1 MQFKEFKEKQLTFT
15 SPQLD
20 VEWEEANR
28 YPYLAKLG
36 KQGWIDLANTGRA
49 VYVTNKTVTQISNT
63 DAADYNAWEEL
74 EKEKRDRFNTATAS
88 GSIEMPI
95 VMKRP
100 DGKIELIA
108 GNTRL
113 TGILEKY
120 SKATI
125 WFIDA
130 SGLQES
136 IVAEGV
142 NDPGIFK
149 AVFTAGGPGSGKT
162 FIAEKALFGHGFK
175 VVNSDILFEYL
186 MLKNNLN
193 LKMDQMTQDDIIKR
207 DVVRDNAKA
216 LTQKLQWRYIHGRL
230 GLIIEG
236 TGKNYEKA
244 HRLHEELTTLGYE
257 MKMLYVNTN
266 LKAALVRNA
275 ARPRSLEQNLVK
287 KSWYNVQ
294 NNLGK
299 FQGLFG
305 KENFYL
311 IDNSSNWSSEKDN
324 WLTKNVWQPINAWSN
339 QLPNNPSAKE
349 WIASQRA

>member
-1 MQFKEFKEKQLTFT
+1 MQFKEFKEKNLTFT

-28 YPYLAKLG
+28 YPYIAKLG

-63 DAADYNAWEEL
+63 DAADYNAWGEL
-74 EKEKRDRFNTATAS
+74 EKEKRDRFNASIAS

-95 VMKRP
+95 VMKLP
-100 DGKIELIA
+100 NDKLELIA

-113 TGILEKY
+113 TGILKKY
-120 SKATI
+120 SKATV

-130 SGLQES
+130 SGLQEDV
-136 IVAEGV
+136 VAEGV

-162 FIAEKALFGHGFK
+162 FIAEKALLGHGFK

-186 MLKNNLN
+186 MLKNNLE
-193 LKMDQMTQDDIIKR
+193 LKMGQMTSDERERR
-207 DVVRDNAKA
+207 DFERDKAKA
-216 LTQKLQWRYIHGRL
+216 LTQKLQYRYIHGRL
-230 GLIIEG
+230 GLIVEG

-244 HRLHEELTTLGYE
+244 QRLNEELSTLGYE
-257 MKMLYVNTN
+257 TKMLFVNTDLN
-266 LKAALVRNA
+266 AALERNDE
-275 ARPRSLEQNLVK
+275 RPRSIEKEIVK
-287 KSWYNVQ
+287 KSWSDVQ
-294 NNLGK
+294 RNMGR

-305 KENFYL
+305 QANFYL
-311 IDNSSNWSSEKDN
+311 IDNSSNWTPAKET
-324 WLTKNVWQPINAWSN
+324 WLTKNVWQPINAWSK
-339 QLPNNPSAKE
+339 QLPNNSAAKE
-349 WIASQRA
+349 WIVSQRA